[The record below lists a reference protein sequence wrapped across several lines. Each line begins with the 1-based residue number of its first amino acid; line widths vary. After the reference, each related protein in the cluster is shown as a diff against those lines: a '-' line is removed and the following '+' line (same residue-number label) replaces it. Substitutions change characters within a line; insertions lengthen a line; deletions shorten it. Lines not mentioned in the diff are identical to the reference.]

1 MSKNEN
7 DLSVLRNSL
16 EKALVGNQHE
26 QETLD
31 ILLVLRNTP
40 INMDLLRK
48 TNIGQVLRGN

>member
-7 DLSVLRNSL
+7 VLSVLRNSL

-26 QETLD
+26 QEILD